1 MEDSGRHLVM
11 QWVHLTTMA
20 AVMVAIAC
28 GASHGA
34 HYFLSPGGDDGNA
47 GSRDAH
53 GRGEYT

>member
-1 MEDSGRHLVM
+1 M